1 MADNLNKH
9 ASTINL
15 VAQYIYDHSD
25 QPITLD
31 ALASYTG
38 FSKFHFNRL
47 FFAATGFQ
55 LGEFIKRQKLEKSL
69 HLIKQGNENILDVAL
84 AVGYDS
90 ASSFTRAFKKNFLV
104 TPSDILRGK
113 LPKNERA
120 GSLPPNKIEDK
131 KLLEPI
137 WKTLPDVKIYGLY
150 GEGFDK
156 QSFSSVAGKLYGRLA
171 SIAEPLSYSELQPIG
186 VSIDNPWA
194 VLQKESTFF
203 AGFVN
208 GLSEYESDLDAFHWQ
223 AGRWACFTHVGP
235 HQNMWQ
241 TISQVYAQWVL
252 PNNIKLK
259 DQQIVQVYVNNPLD
273 TQPELIKTDLYFAVE
288 DGTSDLLF

>member
-1 MADNLNKH
+1 MVENFNKN
-9 ASTINL
+9 ANTISL

-31 ALASYTG
+31 GLSSYTG

-55 LGEFIKRQKLEKSL
+55 LGEFIQRQKLEKSL
-69 HLIKQGNENILDVAL
+69 HLIKQGNDNILDVAL

-90 ASSFTRAFKKNFLV
+90 ASSFTRAFKKNYLV

-120 GSLPPNKIEDK
+120 GSVPPKKVESDK
-131 KLLEPI
+131 PLQPE
-137 WKTLPDVKIYGLY
+137 WKTLPDLKVLGLY
-150 GEGFDK
+150 GKGFTE

-171 SIAEPLSYSELQPIG
+171 AMADSLSYSELQPVG

-194 VLQKESTFF
+194 VVQKESTFF

-208 GLSEYESDLDAFHWQ
+208 GLSKNKNELKEFHWQ
-223 AGRWACFTHVGP
+223 AGQWACFTHLGP
-235 HQNMWQ
+235 HSNMWQ
-241 TISQVYAQWVL
+241 TISQVYAHWVL

-259 DQQIVQVYVNNPLD
+259 DQQIVQVYLNNPLETEPEKLK
-273 TQPELIKTDLYFAVE
+273 TQLYFAVKE
-288 DGTSDLLF
+288 SI

>member
-1 MADNLNKH
+1 MAENFNNN
-9 ASTINL
+9 ANTISL

-55 LGEFIKRQKLEKSL
+55 LGEYIKRQKLEKSL

-84 AVGYDS
+84 SVGYDS

-104 TPSDILRGK
+104 TPSDIIRGK
-113 LPKNERA
+113 FPKNERA
-120 GSLPPNKIEDK
+120 CSAPPK
-131 KLLEPI
+131 KQQANNILKPI
-137 WKTLPDVKIYGLY
+137 WKTRPEVDVYGLY

-156 QSFSSVAGKLYGRLA
+156 QSFSSVAGKLFGRLA
-171 SIAEPLSYSELQPIG
+171 SMAEPLSYLELQPIG
-186 VSIDNPWA
+186 VSIDNPW
-194 VLQKESTFF
+194 VVEQEKSSFF

-208 GLSEYESDLDAFHWQ
+208 GLSEYESDLEVFHWQ
-223 AGRWACFTHVGP
+223 SGRWACFTHVGP
-235 HQNMWQ
+235 HHNMWQ

-259 DQQIVQVYVNNPLD
+259 DQQIVQVYLNNPLD
-273 TQPELIKTDLYFAVE
+273 TKPELIKTDLYFAVE
-288 DGTSDLLF
+288 EGN